1 MRDKYY
7 SLTEKNTTYKQANRT
22 IDRSMPVPR
31 GNGHDN
37 RHQKIR
43 VHVQLTQT
51 LSIDSLSYVL
61 YGVPEKREAT
71 RLGRTM
77 AMQTSSTTERMKGL
91 ASASIK
97 SYTQIYILET

>member
-1 MRDKYY
+1 MQMG
-7 SLTEKNTTYKQANRT
+7 LIGVACMI
-22 IDRSMPVPR
+22 IDHSMPVPR

-71 RLGRTM
+71 AL
-77 AMQTSSTTERMKGL
+77 AMQTSSTTERMKDL